1 MTEQAAGFAIWFT
14 GLPAS
19 GKTTL
24 AHVVQQQLTAQG
36 IFALL
41 LDSDELRTILTPQ
54 PTYSEAERDWFYTAL
69 AGLAA
74 WLTRNGINLLIAA
87 TANRRAYRQA
97 AREQIARFAEVYV
110 QCSLSMCRQR
120 DPKGIYALAQ
130 SQPTSTVPG
139 LGSHFE
145 PPLAPEVIVNTEL
158 QTPTDAAASVLQAM
172 RKMGLAP
179 EFSNERISTV
189 KSRSAK
195 PSTG

>member
-1 MTEQAAGFAIWFT
+1 MADQTAGFAIWFT

-24 AHVVQQQLTAQG
+24 ARILQQQLTAQA
-36 IFALL
+36 IPTLL

-69 AGLAA
+69 AGLAV
-74 WLTRNGINLLIAA
+74 WLTRNGINVLIAA

-97 AREQIARFAEVYV
+97 AREQIVRFAEVYV
-110 QCSLSMCRQR
+110 QCSLATCRQR

-130 SQPTSTVPG
+130 TQPISTIPG

-145 PPLAPEVIVNTEL
+145 PPLAPEVTVNTEL
-158 QTPTDAAASVLQAM
+158 QTPADGVESVLQVM
-172 RKMGLAP
+172 RQLGLGAL
-179 EFSNERISTV
+179 
-189 KSRSAK
+189 
-195 PSTG
+195 